1 MHPKNISIVDYT
13 YHLPEENIAKYPLSE
28 RDASKLLIYKD
39 GVIET
44 SLYKKLDQHLPKKS
58 LIVFNN
64 TKVVEARLLFEK
76 SSGSNIEIFC
86 LEPDDSYGDITSA
99 MLQKEKVYWKC
110 LVGGAKKW
118 KEPFLQKKIDATT
131 HLFARIEE
139 KRNDYFLIEFN
150 WSNSNLS
157 FAEVLHDAGLIP
169 LPPYLNRT
177 VEEEDKT
184 TYQTIYAMHNGSV
197 AAPTAGLHFT
207 ENLMR
212 KLKHQNVEPIYVT
225 LHVGAGTFKPVKA
238 ATMQEHEM
246 HAEFIDVSKESIEQL
261 ISNKTIVATGTTS
274 LRTIESLYWMGVKI
288 EDRRQKGEGGREKE
302 EVRRQKGEGE
312 REEGEDRKE
321 KGEDR
326 RQKGEGGR
334 EKVEDR
340 REKEEDRR
348 QKGEGEREKREDRK
362 EKMEDRSEDLD
373 ELSIKQW
380 DAYELPQN
388 ISKATA
394 LQALLNWMNEQNL
407 DRLICK
413 TQIIIAPGYTLKI
426 ADGLITN
433 FHQPQ
438 STLLLLIAAIVGDK
452 WKEIYN
458 YAMKNNFRFLSYGDG
473 SLLWK

>member
-86 LEPDDSYGDITSA
+86 LEPDDRYGDITSA

-274 LRTIESLYWMGVKI
+274 LRTIESLYWMGIKI
-288 EDRRQKGEGGREKE
+288 EVRRQKGEGGREKE

-321 KGEDR
+321 KG
-326 RQKGEGGR
+326 
-334 EKVEDR
+334 
-340 REKEEDRR
+340 EDRR

-413 TQIIIAPGYTLKI
+413 TQIIIAPGYTLKV

-452 WKEIYN
+452 WKDIYN

>member
-86 LEPDDSYGDITSA
+86 LEPDDRYGDITSA

-246 HAEFIDVSKESIEQL
+246 HAEFIDISKESIEQL

-274 LRTIESLYWMGVKI
+274 LRTIESLYWMGIKI
-288 EDRRQKGEGGREKE
+288 E
-302 EVRRQKGEGE
+302 V
-312 REEGEDRKE
+312 
-321 KGEDR
+321 R

>member
-86 LEPDDSYGDITSA
+86 LEPDDRYGDITSA

-274 LRTIESLYWMGVKI
+274 LRTIESLYWMGIKI
-288 EDRRQKGEGGREKE
+288 EVRRQKGEGGREKE

-312 REEGEDRKE
+312 REEG
-321 KGEDR
+321 
-326 RQKGEGGR
+326 
-334 EKVEDR
+334 
-340 REKEEDRR
+340 
-348 QKGEGEREKREDRK
+348 EDRK

-452 WKEIYN
+452 WKDIYN

>member
-86 LEPDDSYGDITSA
+86 LEPDDRYGDITSA

-274 LRTIESLYWMGVKI
+274 LRTIESLYWMGIKI
-288 EDRRQKGEGGREKE
+288 EVRRQKGEGGREKE

-413 TQIIIAPGYTLKI
+413 TQIIIAPGYTLKV

-452 WKEIYN
+452 WKDIYN

>member
-86 LEPDDSYGDITSA
+86 LEPDDRYGDITSA

-274 LRTIESLYWMGVKI
+274 LRTIESLYWMGIKI
-288 EDRRQKGEGGREKE
+288 EVRRQKAEGGREKM
-302 EVRRQKGEGE
+302 
-312 REEGEDRKE
+312 EDRK
-321 KGEDR
+321 
-326 RQKGEGGR
+326 

-452 WKEIYN
+452 WKDIYN